1 MLTNLGKLKYDHN
14 IDHALVNGL
23 TREEASK
30 LIMYAVNGGHRL
42 VRIIED
48 GAVKIY
54 DNMGRLV
61 LAHVA

>member
-23 TREEASK
+23 TMEEVSR
-30 LIMYAVNGGHRL
+30 LVMFAVNGNHKLDR
-42 VRIIED
+42 VVKD
-48 GAVKIY
+48 GVVKIY